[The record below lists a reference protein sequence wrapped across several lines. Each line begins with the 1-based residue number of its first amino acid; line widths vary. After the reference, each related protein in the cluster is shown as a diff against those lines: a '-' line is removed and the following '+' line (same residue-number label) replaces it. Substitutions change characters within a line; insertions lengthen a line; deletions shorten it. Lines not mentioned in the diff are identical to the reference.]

1 MGILAFTA
9 EKYTARKNFFVTKRV
24 LRHIYCVQTMSNIQ
38 YEISFSE
45 LRCKEVVNACDGR
58 KLGKIIDIVFAGD
71 TGKIK
76 GIVTPYLKRG
86 LFGKGQEVFIPWHC
100 VKKLGEDV
108 IIVDINGAD
117 QLDRQSS
124 SSVDCGCAEKPQDD
138 NCTPNHP
145 DMPNCD
151 RRCEK
156 CMLFD
161 CEYRWKK

>member
-1 MGILAFTA
+1 MGILANWTRN
-9 EKYTARKNFFVTKRV
+9 YTGQKKFFVTTPV

-58 KLGKIIDIVFAGD
+58 KLGKIIDIVFSGD

-86 LFGKGQEVFIPWHC
+86 FFGKGQEVFIPWRC

-117 QLDRQSS
+117 QLDSQTTASE
-124 SSVDCGCAEKPQDD
+124 DCGCTATPQED
-138 NCTPNHP
+138 NCTDRNP

>member
-1 MGILAFTA
+1 MYSC
-9 EKYTARKNFFVTKRV
+9 E
-24 LRHIYCVQTMSNIQ
+24 HIYCVRTMNNVN

-45 LRCKEVVNACDGR
+45 LRCKEVINACDGR
-58 KLGKIIDIVFAGD
+58 RLGKITDIVFSNES
-71 TGKIK
+71 GKIK

-86 LFGKGQEVFIPWHC
+86 LFSKGQEVFIPWRC

-108 IIVDINGAD
+108 IIVDINGSESRTD
-117 QLDRQSS
+117 FCPPPEC
-124 SSVDCGCAEKPQDD
+124 DCSGPAEDVCDCP
-138 NCTPNHP
+138 P
-145 DMPNCD
+145 DMPSCD